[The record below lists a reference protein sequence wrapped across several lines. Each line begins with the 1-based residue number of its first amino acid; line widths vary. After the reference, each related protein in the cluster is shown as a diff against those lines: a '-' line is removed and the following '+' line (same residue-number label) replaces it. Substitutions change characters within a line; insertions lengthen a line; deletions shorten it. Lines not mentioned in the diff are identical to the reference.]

1 MKRIGILAV
10 RTLNYGSL
18 LQSYATQEIV
28 KDLGYD
34 CDIILYK
41 KTNMVKQGLRLLDKD
56 VRNNTLR
63 SFHKK
68 IYIKTHGKELQSY
81 FSRKTAA
88 LVSFIDEYF
97 KSSPEYRG
105 RKALLAAGK
114 EYDAYLLGSDQ
125 VWNPMNYG
133 GDYFSMSWVPN
144 DKVKIAYAA
153 SFGVTEIPKYQ
164 IKKTKRDLARIEYI
178 SVRETSGQKLIKN
191 LIGRDV
197 PVVADPTIL
206 ANRRI
211 WDDLKGD
218 RLIKKDYIMCYFLG
232 NNPNH
237 RKLAEELSKKTGLP
251 IVTLPHGDE
260 IVKADFGFGE
270 IKPQGVGPAEFVNLI
285 SNAKYVCTDSFHGTV
300 FSILYKRQFM
310 VFNRYTADVN
320 GKSSTNSRLSS
331 LLNLLGLENRL
342 YDSNKGV
349 KQDMFEPINFETA
362 HNNIE
367 KLREQSLAYLKN
379 ALSDSRI

>member
-1 MKRIGILAV
+1 M
-10 RTLNYGSL
+10 
-18 LQSYATQEIV
+18 
-28 KDLGYD
+28 
-34 CDIILYK
+34 
-41 KTNMVKQGLRLLDKD
+41 
-56 VRNNTLR
+56 
-63 SFHKK
+63 
-68 IYIKTHGKELQSY
+68 
-81 FSRKTAA
+81 
-88 LVSFIDEYF
+88 
-97 KSSPEYRG
+97 
-105 RKALLAAGK
+105 
-114 EYDAYLLGSDQ
+114 
-125 VWNPMNYG
+125 
-133 GDYFSMSWVPN
+133 
-144 DKVKIAYAA
+144 
-153 SFGVTEIPKYQ
+153 
-164 IKKTKRDLARIEYI
+164 
-178 SVRETSGQKLIKN
+178 RETSGQKLIKN

-270 IKPQGVGPAEFVNLI
+270 IKPRGVGPAEFVNLI
-285 SNAKYVCTDSFHGTV
+285 NNAKYVCTDSFHGTV

-342 YDSNKGV
+342 YDSNKGL

-362 HNNIE
+362 HKNIE

>member
-68 IYIKTHGKELQSY
+68 LYIKTHGKELQSY

-88 LVSFIDEYF
+88 LVNFIDEYF

-105 RKALLAAGK
+105 RKALLAAGR

-133 GDYFSMSWVPN
+133 GDYFSMSWVPD

-153 SFGVTEIPKYQ
+153 SFGVTEIPEYQ
-164 IKKTKRDLARIEYI
+164 IKKTKKDLARIEYI
-178 SVRETSGQKLIKN
+178 SVRETSGQELVKN

-197 PVVADPTIL
+197 QVVADPTIL

-232 NNPNH
+232 SNPNH

-270 IKPQGVGPAEFVNLI
+270 IKPQSVGPAEFVNLI
-285 SNAKYVCTDSFHGTV
+285 GNAKYVCTDSFHGTV

-342 YDSNKGV
+342 YDSNKGL
-349 KQDMFEPINFETA
+349 KQDMFDPINFETA
-362 HNNIE
+362 HKNIE